1 MINGIKGLVFLLFII
16 GSLASF
22 SATIQGYEPAYAGK
36 KLVFKTYT
44 DPVTKNETEL
54 FTLTI
59 DPTGA
64 FAEKIQLEELAWC
77 HSEFGIYKGMLILE
91 PHSDITLKLP
101 PLREKTI
108 PESKNPYFEP
118 VLLWL
123 QIASANNNET
133 HLRISALEARCTE
146 LSGSFFNQ
154 LYRQHSSAY
163 LDSVTTKLTRE
174 FGSYHRPPLPMYLQF
189 KQKFFKANVKIL
201 NQQTVFKGVD
211 PADFSYS
218 NPAFSD
224 LLDLVFTNKLSFETN
239 DIKGDDL
246 KKAVLSA
253 DINNVKTYFQE
264 KYHLHAVLADL
275 VLLKLLHDGF
285 YSRQF
290 PEKPLMTML
299 ESALFKENQDPA
311 IRETAIRVKQKILFL
326 APGSRAPVIC
336 LKNPEGEPQ
345 CSDQFNGYTYLLF
358 ADTDMRV
365 CREHLKYLVEINE
378 KFRNELDI
386 YIVVKN
392 SDLQKIKPFFTEN
405 EVPGTVVFEEP
416 DNRYAEMYKIRSYPS
431 AFLLDSDHKIIKAS
445 AKNPL
450 DGFEF
455 EFASL
460 LRSRKI
466 KEFRDQR

>member
-1 MINGIKGLVFLLFII
+1 MSNGIKGFVFLLFII
-16 GSLASF
+16 ESLASF

-59 DPTGA
+59 DPAGA
-64 FAEKIQLEELAWC
+64 FAEEIQLEELTWC

-91 PHSDITLKLP
+91 PHSEVTLKLP

-108 PESKNPYFEP
+108 PESKNPYFKP
-118 VLLWL
+118 VLVWL
-123 QIASANNNET
+123 QIASANNDET
-133 HLRISALEARCTE
+133 HLRISTLEARCME

-163 LDSVTTKLTRE
+163 LDSVTTKLTDE

-189 KQKFFKANVKIL
+189 KQKFFAANVKIL

-224 LLDLVFTNKLSFETN
+224 LLNLLFTNKLSFEAN
-239 DIKGDDL
+239 DIKGNDL

-253 DINNVKTYFQE
+253 DINDVKTYFQE
-264 KYHLHAVLADL
+264 KYHLHAALADL
-275 VLLKLLHDGF
+275 VLLKLLHDGY

-299 ESALFKENQDPA
+299 ESALFRENPDPT

-326 APGSRAPVIC
+326 TPGTRAPVIC
-336 LKNPEGEPQ
+336 LKNPEGESK
-345 CSDQFNGYTYLLF
+345 CSDQSNRYTYLLF
-358 ADTDMRV
+358 ADTEMRV

-386 YIVVKN
+386 YIVVRN
-392 SDLQKIKPFFTEN
+392 SDMEKIKQFFSEN

-416 DNRYAEMYKIRSYPS
+416 DNRYAKMYKIKSYPS
-431 AFLLDSDHKIIKAS
+431 AFLLDSDHKIIKAL
-445 AKNPL
+445 ARNPL

-460 LRSRKI
+460 LRSRQI